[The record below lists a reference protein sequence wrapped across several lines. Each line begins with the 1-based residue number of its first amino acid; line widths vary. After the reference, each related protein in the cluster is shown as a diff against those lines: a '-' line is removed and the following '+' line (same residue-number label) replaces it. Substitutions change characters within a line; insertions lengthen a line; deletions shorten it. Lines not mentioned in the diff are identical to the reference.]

1 MSSINAII
9 SNTKAAL
16 WYIVLAVLGGLMV
29 LNLLAAILYE
39 LFKNENRKPVDV
51 TMKPSAPFS
60 LGAAAERMCVTSK
73 FTPIPTSKKI

>member
-51 TMKPSAPFS
+51 TMKIAPFS

-73 FTPIPTSKKI
+73 FTPIPTS